1 MEKGQKEALQIEFPG
16 ISERVYTVSEMV
28 GDDFDI
34 RDPIGGPLVDFQETA
49 DELERILKEGYS
61 KITQLAKE
69 SD

>member
-1 MEKGQKEALQIEFPG
+1 
-16 ISERVYTVSEMV
+16 MV
-28 GDDFDI
+28 GGDFDI
-34 RDPIGGPLVDFQETA
+34 HDPIGGPIVDFQETA